1 MVRKIVVAK
10 KITIFTIV
18 INIILAI
25 IKVVAGVIS
34 NSSAVIADGIH
45 SFSDVATTIVAYI
58 GIKLSGKEDDEDHQ
72 YGHEKLEPI
81 MNKILA
87 LMLIG
92 TAVGIIFKGYND
104 IISKDVKII
113 SNLAMYA
120 AIISIVVK
128 EWMYQYTI
136 KAAKLI
142 KSSLLK
148 TDAWHHRTD
157 AFSSIA
163 VLIGVIG
170 ASRGIIILEPLATIV
185 VGILIIKIA
194 VKIYIK
200 SASELM
206 DKAAPKDVI
215 EEIRKI
221 VLGVEDVKRID
232 LLKTRVHGSKLYVD
246 LEILL
251 DGELSLYEAHDIAER
266 VHDNLENQMDIIKHC
281 MVHVNP
287 K

>member
-1 MVRKIVVAK
+1 MIRKMVVAK
-10 KITIFTIV
+10 KITILTIV
-18 INIILAI
+18 INTILAI

-45 SFSDVATTIVAYI
+45 SFSDVATTVVAYI
-58 GIKLSGKEDDEDHQ
+58 GIKLSEREDDEDHQ

-81 MNKILA
+81 MSKILA
-87 LMLIG
+87 LMLIA

-104 IISKDVKII
+104 VISRDVKII
-113 SNLAMYA
+113 SNLAIYV

-128 EWMYQYTI
+128 EWMYHYTI
-136 KAAKLI
+136 KAAELI

-157 AFSSIA
+157 ALSSVA
-163 VLIGVIG
+163 VLIGVVG
-170 ASRGIIILEPLATIV
+170 ANRGISILEPIATIT

-200 SASELM
+200 SANELM
-206 DKAAPKDVI
+206 DKAAPKDVVDDI
-215 EEIRKI
+215 AKI
-221 VLGVEDVKRID
+221 VMKVKEVKRID

-251 DGELSLYEAHDIAER
+251 DGKLSLYEAHDIAER
-266 VHDNLENQMDIIKHC
+266 VHDNLETEIDIIKHC